1 MKIWLV
7 VFIFI
12 IHSVCGGSFMAPQS
26 SLLPIGKQSSEKQR
40 FEHRKI
46 MEDNTFNI
54 KKDSDEKQDSDVS
67 FASDND
73 TILYVVLGVG
83 AVILVLPMIAMGVFY
98 LWMLYWFSCGRGWYP
113 GKSFPLVSDILMKE
127 NRNLDYLSNVLMMA
141 TEEWSDR
148 NFLSRCG

>member
-7 VFIFI
+7 MFIFI
-12 IHSVCGGSFMAPQS
+12 IHAVCGGSFI
-26 SLLPIGKQSSEKQR
+26 LPISKQPSAKQY

-46 MEDNTFNI
+46 MEDNTFDI

-67 FASDND
+67 LASDKN

-113 GKSFPLVSDILMKE
+113 GKSFPSVSNILMKE

-141 TEEWSDR
+141 TEKWSDR
-148 NFLSRCG
+148 NFRSRCG

>member
-12 IHSVCGGSFMAPQS
+12 IHSVCGGSFMTPQN
-26 SLLPIGKQSSEKQR
+26 SLLPIGKQSSAKQH

-67 FASDND
+67 FASDNN

-127 NRNLDYLSNVLMMA
+127 NRNLDYLSNAVMMA

-148 NFLSRCG
+148 NFFSRCG

>member
-1 MKIWLV
+1 MKIWFAM
-7 VFIFI
+7 FIFI
-12 IHSVCGGSFMAPQS
+12 IHDVCDSSFMTLQS
-26 SLLPIGKQSSEKQR
+26 SLLPIGKQSSAKQQ
-40 FEHRKI
+40 FDHRKI
-46 MEDNTFNI
+46 MEDNVFTI

-67 FASDND
+67 FASENN

-113 GKSFPLVSDILMKE
+113 GKSFPLVSNNLMKE
-127 NRNLDYLSNVLMMA
+127 SRNLDYLSNVVMMA